1 MASTFH
7 FTKPRRREYQTTTF
21 WRGMLVTRA
30 VNWFSHCLTDM
41 AIEAAARLNTSAAIQ
56 RVLTAIDDV
65 VKAELVGEEE
75 LFDDARTIDIGSA
88 KVLFRLPA
96 SAIREINWAGI

>member
-21 WRGMLVTRA
+21 WRGMLATRA

-65 VKAELVGEEE
+65 VKAEL
-75 LFDDARTIDIGSA
+75 FDDARTIDIGSA
-88 KVLFRLPA
+88 KELFRLPA
-96 SAIREINWAGI
+96 SAIREIS